1 MPDPEKTG
9 ERCLK
14 CLWLTRMDPVPSDAG
29 DLTYSFHLLSSLCRA
44 GARLTVLAMCRIG
57 DRARSASDD
66 GIEWVVAPRESD
78 REIGG
83 RVAVRG
89 LFSRLPNVAAQYNTA
104 SFRRALRAQ
113 MARDWDA
120 IIVDH
125 LGMGWAWRAVEAY
138 RRRNTGVVLVF
149 IAHNCEGGVRRI
161 VAQNFRGNIVRK
173 LGLSVDAVKADRLEK
188 KLIRR
193 ADLVSAITAEDLSRF
208 DSSGKTI
215 LLSPGYADLDVA
227 RREIDNTTPRRAL
240 ILGSAI
246 WLAKEMNLIEFLA
259 IADQLLYER
268 RIELW
273 VVGKVPDHL
282 SAKDH
287 FLATRFLG
295 FVEDLEPIFRN
306 VRIGIVAERT
316 GGGFKLKALD
326 YIFNRVPIAAIK
338 GSIAGLPLIPGLHYL
353 SFESMRELAEGVA
366 AVIDDFERLNSL
378 QRAAYET
385 CNTGF
390 DWGDRGRT
398 LTNAIR
404 QALTRKCTADAKVLD
419 L

>member
-1 MPDPEKTG
+1 M
-9 ERCLK
+9 RHI
-14 CLWLTRMDPVPSDAG
+14 A
-29 DLTYSFHLLSSLCRA
+29 
-44 GARLTVLAMCRIG
+44 
-57 DRARSASDD
+57 DRARSTSDN
-66 GIEWVVAPRESD
+66 GIEWVVTPRESD

-113 MARDWDA
+113 LARDWDA
-120 IIVDH
+120 IVVDH
-125 LGMGWAWRAVEAY
+125 LGMGWAWPTVEAY
-138 RRRNTGVVLVF
+138 QRRHEGVVLVF
-149 IAHNCEGGVRRI
+149 IAHNCEGDVRRTA
-161 VAQNFRGNIVRK
+161 AQNFHGNIVRK
-173 LGLSVDAVKADRLEK
+173 LGLSVDAAKADRLEK
-188 KLIRR
+188 KLIRKS
-193 ADLVSAITAEDLSRF
+193 DLVSAITDEDLRRF
-208 DSSGKTI
+208 DSLDKTI
-215 LLSPGYADLDVA
+215 LLTPGYADLHVA
-227 RREIDNTTPRRAL
+227 RAEIDNTTPRRAL

-246 WLAKEMNLIEFLA
+246 WFAKEMNLTEFLA
-259 IADQLLYER
+259 TADQLFYER
-268 RIELW
+268 QIELW

-295 FVEDLEPIFRN
+295 FVENLETIFRG

-353 SFESMRELAEGVA
+353 SFESMRGLAEGVA
-366 AVIDDFERLNSL
+366 AVIDDFERLNSM
-378 QRAAYET
+378 QSAAYET

-398 LTNAIR
+398 LSNAIR
-404 QALTRKCTADAKVLD
+404 KVVTRKCTGYSKVRAL
-419 L
+419 